1 MVNNL
6 LWLVGVGKALEEG
19 KKNIEINRYNR
30 YQSIYLYR
38 KSILIEDW
46 YRLLT
51 IVIDD
56 WFIDWLR
63 LDYLKAIKAD
73 LAAQAIAHFII
84 LSLCYSILCLFLWI
98 FIILGGTHVRP
109 GMQVVKPLKL
119 KLCHVTMVFIHWY
132 ECFFFSWM
140 TWVPCAVCCLIW
152 HHLRL
157 NYRLFVFCCQELVKH
172 KAKVSRQTTNGSQ

>member
-19 KKNIEINRYNR
+19 KKNIEINRYSR

-98 FIILGGTHVRP
+98 FIILGGMHVRP

-119 KLCHVTMVFIHWY
+119 KLCHVTMVFLHWY
-132 ECFFFSWM
+132 ECLFSVGWPGCPVRFVAWYD
-140 TWVPCAVCCLIW
+140 TIWDWTTDCLYSA
-152 HHLRL
+152 LR
-157 NYRLFVFCCQELVKH
+157 NW
-172 KAKVSRQTTNGSQ
+172 